1 MFGNATPLMSS
12 PSLPDELKPAAPV
25 SARALHPA
33 GFLRR
38 SIAALIDGLALI
50 ALLIADY
57 YLLVVA
63 LGWSVDRR
71 EAGAT
76 DLVFYLIA
84 AVIGWLYCALGE
96 GIAGRTPGKRL
107 VGIVVRD
114 RAGEVPGMG
123 RATLRFAGR
132 FATLAT
138 LLLGWLLILVTGRR
152 QSLHDLIAGTVV
164 VVDDRA
170 PR

>member
-1 MFGNATPLMSS
+1 MMS
-12 PSLPDELKPAAPV
+12 
-25 SARALHPA
+25 
-33 GFLRR
+33 
-38 SIAALIDGLALI
+38 
-50 ALLIADY
+50 
-57 YLLVVA
+57 
-63 LGWSVDRR
+63 WSVDRR
-71 EAGAT
+71 EAGVT
-76 DLVFYLIA
+76 DLAFYLIA
-84 AVIGWLYCALGE
+84 FVLGWLYCALGE
-96 GIAGRTPGKRL
+96 GTAGRTPGKRL
-107 VGIVVRD
+107 AGIVVRD
-114 RAGEVPGMG
+114 SAGEIPGLG